1 MKPNKTPESLVFGAL
16 NKIYR
21 TSRDIAKEWGTKY
34 IGLNTFKELIDLSK
48 HKDFSDMKEHK
59 QEYNKLLD
67 ILYTTCANQSKKLES
82 SNVSVKFIKYCVEHI
97 KDNM

>member
-1 MKPNKTPESLVFGAL
+1 MKRKKTPESLVFGAL

-21 TSRDIAKEWGTKY
+21 TSRDIAKEWGTDH

-48 HKDFSDMKEHK
+48 HKDFEDMREHK
-59 QEYNKLLD
+59 EAYNKLLD
-67 ILYTTCANQSKKLES
+67 ILYTTCADQSKKLES

-97 KDNM
+97 KNNM